1 MGQPKFM
8 DAHAPTRR
16 RLSPFDVARSIL
28 CKGKTQDDR
37 ETAHLG
43 SNLMPLFVQQN
54 YLNLEGVKLEAAV
67 RASEAI
73 ALGDVVDGT
82 LWGTRE
88 WSLLPVQGVM
98 TTGTAS
104 RLCQGT
110 LSSVELPKLL
120 ENVSTANHRRREAV

>member
-1 MGQPKFM
+1 M
-8 DAHAPTRR
+8 
-16 RLSPFDVARSIL
+16 
-28 CKGKTQDDR
+28 
-37 ETAHLG
+37 
-43 SNLMPLFVQQN
+43 MPLFVQQN